1 MSKIRILLA
10 DDHML
15 MRMGIA
21 TLVSTAKDMTVVGEA
36 CNGRQAVELAGSLR
50 PDVVIMDLMMPE
62 MSGGEA
68 TKAIHAAHPG
78 IKIVILTTYGTSA
91 ELATAVTNGAVGV
104 LLKDKVE
111 MDLLNTIRFVVE
123 GNQVIPTRLL
133 AQIEE
138 DKAMGKLTDRQMEIL
153 ASVAEGQSSEEAP
166 LRDLRAPRRR
176 QPLRGGRPRLPQA
189 DAQGLIPRRRRGA
202 RSAPMEALSFPR
214 QGRAR
219 GASVVRAFRGTAS
232 TVSRLRKE
240 GERGRATAE

>member
-153 ASVAEGQSSEEAP
+153 ASVAEGQSNADIALQFGLSEITVKKHLSAIFERLRVANRSEAV
-166 LRDLRAPRRR
+166 
-176 QPLRGGRPRLPQA
+176 
-189 DAQGLIPRRRRGA
+189 
-202 RSAPMEALSFPR
+202 AL
-214 QGRAR
+214 
-219 GASVVRAFRGTAS
+219 AFRKQMLKA
-232 TVSRLRKE
+232 
-240 GERGRATAE
+240 

>member
-15 MRMGIA
+15 MRMGIS

-36 CNGRQAVELAGSLR
+36 RNGREAVELAGSLR

-68 TKAIHAAHPG
+68 TKAIHEAHPG

-111 MDLLNTIRFVVE
+111 MDLLSTIRFVVA

-153 ASVAEGQSSEEAP
+153 ASVAQGQSNADIALQFGLSEITVKKHLSAIFERLGVANRSEAV
-166 LRDLRAPRRR
+166 
-176 QPLRGGRPRLPQA
+176 
-189 DAQGLIPRRRRGA
+189 
-202 RSAPMEALSFPR
+202 AL
-214 QGRAR
+214 
-219 GASVVRAFRGTAS
+219 AFRKQMLK
-232 TVSRLRKE
+232 V
-240 GERGRATAE
+240 

>member
-1 MSKIRILLA
+1 MKTASPAFALARRRQVRGRIRILHA
-10 DDHML
+10 DDQML
-15 MRMGIA
+15 SRMGVAALVA
-21 TLVSTAKDMTVVGEA
+21 TAGDMEIVGQA
-36 CNGRQAVELAGSLR
+36 RDGRQAVELADALK

-153 ASVAEGQSSEEAP
+153 ASVAEGQSNADIALQFGISENTVRTATSTIFAKLGVANRTEA
-166 LRDLRAPRRR
+166 
-176 QPLRGGRPRLPQA
+176 
-189 DAQGLIPRRRRGA
+189 
-202 RSAPMEALSFPR
+202 
-214 QGRAR
+214 
-219 GASVVRAFRGTAS
+219 TAMA
-232 TVSRLRKE
+232 LRK
-240 GERGRATAE
+240 GLVKL

>member
-15 MRMGIA
+15 MRMGIS
-21 TLVSTAKDMTVVGEA
+21 TLVSTAKDMAVVGEA
-36 CNGRQAVELAGSLR
+36 RNGREAVALAGSLR

-91 ELATAVTNGAVGV
+91 ELATAVLNGAVGV

-138 DKAMGKLTDRQMEIL
+138 DKAMGRLTDRQMEIL
-153 ASVAEGQSSEEAP
+153 ASVADGQSNADIAKQFGLSEITVKKHLSAIFERLGVANRSEAV
-166 LRDLRAPRRR
+166 
-176 QPLRGGRPRLPQA
+176 
-189 DAQGLIPRRRRGA
+189 
-202 RSAPMEALSFPR
+202 AL
-214 QGRAR
+214 
-219 GASVVRAFRGTAS
+219 AFRKQMLK
-232 TVSRLRKE
+232 V
-240 GERGRATAE
+240 

>member
-1 MSKIRILLA
+1 MAVTGLDAVRKA
-10 DDHML
+10 
-15 MRMGIA
+15 
-21 TLVSTAKDMTVVGEA
+21 
-36 CNGRQAVELAGSLR
+36 RQLK
-50 PDVVIMDLMMPE
+50 PDVIIMDLMMPE

-153 ASVAEGQSSEEAP
+153 ASVAQGQSNADIALQFGLSEITVKKHLSAIFERLGVANRSEAV
-166 LRDLRAPRRR
+166 
-176 QPLRGGRPRLPQA
+176 
-189 DAQGLIPRRRRGA
+189 
-202 RSAPMEALSFPR
+202 AL
-214 QGRAR
+214 
-219 GASVVRAFRGTAS
+219 AFRKQMLK
-232 TVSRLRKE
+232 V
-240 GERGRATAE
+240 